1 MSNTIRD
8 EVVGA
13 ELMATRGL
21 AGSLGLLFE
30 TLGELDAV
38 RREQLEY
45 WLQDYR
51 RLGGALLRGEAVF
64 NPVGLTFEH
73 CYRRSEHIAD
83 GISRAATA
91 ITGETERAEELL
103 FALWKPFFRIL
114 RQDHPPR

>member
-1 MSNTIRD
+1 MNQLIRD

-38 RREQLEY
+38 RREQLDY
-45 WLQDYR
+45 LLQDYR
-51 RLGGALLRGEAVF
+51 RLGESLLRGEAVF
-64 NPVGLTFEH
+64 NPVGLAFEH
-73 CYRRSEHIAD
+73 WYRRSEHLAD

-91 ITGETERAEELL
+91 ITGETERAEDML
-103 FALWKPFFRIL
+103 FALWKPFFRVL
-114 RQDHPPR
+114 RQDHQHR